1 MILPGRS
8 RWFALLIAGP
18 TLCFAAEGS
27 AKPNCA
33 TCHPAET
40 AAFPQTG
47 MSRALESVKDCVI
60 LKQHPELSA
69 TIGGYHYEITR
80 QGDETRYSVTDGKNK
95 ISVLILWAFGQG
107 AVGQTYVFERDGRL
121 FESRVSYFTE
131 LNGLDLT
138 MGAANRA
145 PSNLDE
151 AAGRLMSATE
161 TRDCFG
167 CHSTGLVLSDK
178 MHPDQLTPGIQCA
191 RCHTGAQQHAQ
202 AASTG
207 DVRLAAIQK
216 LSQLST
222 EEISDF
228 CGQCHRTWSQ
238 IATDGPHTILNVR
251 FQPYRLTSS
260 KCYDAVDPRIR
271 CTACH
276 NPHHDLETKPAAYDA
291 KCLACHS
298 TAATPPT
305 PASAHICRVSRTN
318 CVSCHMPKTELPGA
332 HYQFSDH
339 RIRIVRAGEKY
350 PD

>member
-1 MILPGRS
+1 MFWRAT
-8 RWFALLIAGP
+8 ALLLLM
-18 TLCFAAEGS
+18 TVVSYAEGATIGCADCHRNES
-27 AKPNCA
+27 AALKS
-33 TCHPAET
+33 T
-40 AAFPQTG
+40 A
-47 MSRALESVKDCVI
+47 MSRALEPISACTI
-60 LKQHPELSA
+60 LREHSTLSA
-69 TIGGYHYEITR
+69 TIGGYHYELSRKGEQT
-80 QGDETRYSVTDGKNK
+80 TYSVSDGKNT
-95 ISVLILWAFGQG
+95 VRAGLQWAFGQG
-107 AVGQTYVFERDGRL
+107 AAGQTYIFEREGRL
-121 FESRVSYFTE
+121 YESRVSFYNA

-145 PSNLDE
+145 PANLDE
-151 AAGRLMSATE
+151 AAGRLMSATDI
-161 TRDCFG
+161 RDCFN
-167 CHSTGLVLSDK
+167 CHSTNLFVSDK
-178 MHPDQLTPGIQCA
+178 MHLDQLTPGIQCA

-202 AASTG
+202 AALTG
-207 DVRLAAIQK
+207 DMHLGAIQK
-216 LSQLST
+216 LGQLTT

-276 NPHHDLETKPAAYDA
+276 NPHHDLEAKPAAYDA

-298 TAATPPT
+298 VSAAPPT
-305 PASAHICRVSRTN
+305 PASARVCRVSRTN
-318 CVSCHMPKTELPGA
+318 CVTCHMPKTELPGA